1 MNVPVEKNGSFSRE
15 LQQTLRSRHLL
26 RTELSFSDEMIE
38 WHIKNGY
45 ITAENSISI
54 NKRRYRCNRCG
65 QTDQRYFSFYHS
77 SGKNKLYC
85 RSCVMMGRVS
95 EEVPL
100 YSWKEENESNW
111 KSIKLTWD
119 GKLSSG
125 QQKAANVLIEAISK
139 KKSSSSGRFA
149 ALAKQKCCFLV

>member
-1 MNVPVEKNGSFSRE
+1 
-15 LQQTLRSRHLL
+15 
-26 RTELSFSDEMIE
+26 
-38 WHIKNGY
+38 
-45 ITAENSISI
+45 
-54 NKRRYRCNRCG
+54 
-65 QTDQRYFSFYHS
+65 
-77 SGKNKLYC
+77 
-85 RSCVMMGRVS
+85 MMGRVS